1 MKTGKPERLDKNRVA
16 SRFRASAA
24 TYEQTAIVQQEIS
37 RQLIAMLDRFDI
49 AACGRVLEIGCCTG
63 ILTELLCRRERID
76 RLFVNDIVPEFCTYT
91 EKRIASQVG
100 LVEGIPGDIERAELP
115 HHLDLVVS
123 SSTLQWMTDLPG
135 LFGKLATS
143 LSDQGHLVF
152 SIFGPGTMG
161 EIGTLTGRSLHYDSS
176 EALAA
181 MVEKYFRLISIHTE
195 RRCLYFPSVRAVLRH
210 IRETGVGGVTG
221 APWTQGK
228 LKDFEKQYIARFR
241 TDEGLPVTYVS
252 TFVIAEKPG
261 ERAES

>member
-1 MKTGKPERLDKNRVA
+1 MKTGHPERLDKNRVA

-37 RQLIAMLDRFDI
+37 RQLIAMMDRFHI

-63 ILTELLCRRERID
+63 ILTELLCRRERIAS
-76 RLFVNDIVPEFCTYT
+76 LFVNDIVPEFCTYT

-100 LVEGIPGDIERAELP
+100 RVEGIPGDIEQAVLP

-123 SSTLQWMTDLPG
+123 SSTLQWMTDLPE

-143 LSDQGHLVF
+143 LSDQGHLAF

-161 EIGTLTGRSLHYDSS
+161 EIGTLTGRSLHYYAN

-241 TDEGLPVTYVS
+241 TDEGLPVTYES
-252 TFVIAEKPG
+252 TFVIAEKLG
-261 ERAES
+261 ARVES